1 MRYAA
6 QAMRAAQLEAER
18 KAARDAEILEGTP
31 RKRQLRLRRLSGG
44 LTLPTCMLHAA
55 ASGSCWDDAVLLLI
69 PACETPDIGRSTRAE
84 APLSS
89 SASRQVVPVQGGQR
103 IDAYIHPVRLT
114 FVCCTATSR
123 RGSSR

>member
-6 QAMRAAQLEAER
+6 QAMRAAQSEAER

-31 RKRQLRLRRLSGG
+31 RTRQLRLRRLSRRP
-44 LTLPTCMLHAA
+44 TLPTCMLHAA
-55 ASGSCWDDAVLLLI
+55 SGSCYDDAVPLLN
-69 PACETPDIGRSTRAE
+69 PACRTPDISAPPE

-89 SASRQVVPVQGGQR
+89 SASRQTVPVQGEQR
-103 IDAYIHPVRLT
+103 IDAYIHPVPLT

-123 RGSSR
+123 LGSSR